1 MPLGQGR
8 AAGFGF
14 SWDLPLFSSH
24 PGAVGKGARLS
35 RGLES
40 ALTCGLAVGI
50 QVMPHPG
57 HRRGRGSGLT
67 GPALTPEGRGTA
79 LEAHGALLA
88 RLLWPAVPHTLVAL
102 GFN

>member
-14 SWDLPLFSSH
+14 SWDLPLLSSH

-57 HRRGRGSGLT
+57 HRRGRDSGLT